1 MSKSDV
7 PEPRQAIFDEL
18 GVERTGDSSNLYV
31 SLSNMDVA
39 DLICEGQI
47 EGLVSGEYKFV
58 GNAGETGYQ
67 SFQFDPY
74 TALDEDGSCNA
85 ELGFL
90 RSIYWNETPIVD
102 KDGFYN
108 FQEVNVEWN
117 EGLPQ
122 GKLPTLNPNLP
133 NDKNLKGLYL

>member
-47 EGLVSGEYKFV
+47 EGLVSGEYRFV
-58 GNAGETGYQ
+58 GNAGETG
-67 SFQFDPY
+67 S
-74 TALDEDGSCNA
+74 
-85 ELGFL
+85 
-90 RSIYWNETPIVD
+90 NEVSPPI
-102 KDGFYN
+102 
-108 FQEVNVEWN
+108 
-117 EGLPQ
+117 
-122 GKLPTLNPNLP
+122 
-133 NDKNLKGLYL
+133 